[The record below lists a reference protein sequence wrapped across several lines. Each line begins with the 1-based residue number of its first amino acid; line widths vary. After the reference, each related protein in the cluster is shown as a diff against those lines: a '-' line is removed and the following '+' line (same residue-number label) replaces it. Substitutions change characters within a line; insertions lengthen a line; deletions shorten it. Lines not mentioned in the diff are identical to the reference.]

1 MAKILIIDDEED
13 IRIILRHSLEAAG
26 HVVVE
31 ATDGQAGVRVWRAE
45 RPELVV
51 TDIVMAGTDGL
62 ELITELRRQ
71 DPGVKVI
78 AMSGDGLRGKQT
90 LLDESVRLGALRV
103 INKPF
108 DLHELL
114 QAVKEL
120 LGQRV

>member
-1 MAKILIIDDEED
+1 
-13 IRIILRHSLEAAG
+13 
-26 HVVVE
+26 VVE

-51 TDIVMAGTDGL
+51 TDIVMAGADGL

-71 DPGVKVI
+71 YPGVKVI

-90 LLDESVRLGALRV
+90 LLDESVRLGALRA

-114 QAVKEL
+114 QAVKDL

>member
-31 ATDGQAGVRVWRAE
+31 ATDGHAGVRVWRAE

-51 TDIVMAGTDGL
+51 TDIVMAGADGL